1 MQIQEANTQG
11 GLDGPGH
18 SVVAVW
24 LDARDDVA
32 TALRA
37 IGPGEHVR
45 VRCGDEERTVAARE
59 AIALG
64 HKIALR
70 AMGAGTGVRK
80 YGELIGRLTADVA
93 EGEWVHTHNL
103 ATAAH
108 DTDRPEGTS

>member
-1 MQIQEANTQG
+1 M
-11 GLDGPGH
+11 
-18 SVVAVW
+18 VAVW

-37 IGPGEHVR
+37 IEPGEHVR
-45 VRCGDEERTVAARE
+45 VRCGDDERTVAARE

-70 AMGAGTGVRK
+70 AMDAGTGVRK

-93 EGEWVHTHNL
+93 EGEWIHTHNL
-103 ATAAH
+103 ATGAQRTAC
-108 DTDRPEGTS
+108 PEGTS